1 MGIEK
6 INHEDSEI
14 AALLDRARR
23 EPLILRSE
31 ESGDF
36 ALLPVDEDVLDLL
49 LERDPVFIQECREI
63 QKRMEQ
69 GEYLTHE
76 QVLAALEDSG

>member
-1 MGIEK
+1 MAVEK
-6 INHEDSEI
+6 ISPEASEI
-14 AALLDRARR
+14 VALLNRARR

-31 ESGDF
+31 NSGDF
-36 ALLPVDEDVLDLL
+36 ALLPVDDDGLDLL
-49 LERDPVFIQECREI
+49 LERDPIFIQECHEI